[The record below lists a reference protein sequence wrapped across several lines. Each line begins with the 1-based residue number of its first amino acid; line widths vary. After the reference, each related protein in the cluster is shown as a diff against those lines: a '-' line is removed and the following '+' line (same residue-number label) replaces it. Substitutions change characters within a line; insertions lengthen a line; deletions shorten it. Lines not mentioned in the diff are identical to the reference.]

1 MVGIEGKITWR
12 KNLMKYKEYKEL
24 YGTKNF
30 KMLTFFNTKNLDISV
45 FFVTLHYQIK
55 KQKY

>member
-24 YGTKNF
+24 CDEIEAKN
-30 KMLTFFNTKNLDISV
+30 V
-45 FFVTLHYQIK
+45 F
-55 KQKY
+55 

>member
-30 KMLTFFNTKNLDISV
+30 KMLTLFNTKILRNSNIIRTFALSI
-45 FFVTLHYQIK
+45 
-55 KQKY
+55 